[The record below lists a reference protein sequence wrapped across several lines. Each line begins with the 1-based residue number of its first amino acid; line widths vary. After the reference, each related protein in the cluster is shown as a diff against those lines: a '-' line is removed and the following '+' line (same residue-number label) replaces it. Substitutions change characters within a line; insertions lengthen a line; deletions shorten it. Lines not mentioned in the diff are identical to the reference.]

1 MSRSAWHAHSAFSPG
16 ISWLGPTFE
25 YGKSSTN
32 RRMRD
37 TSPRNLTS
45 TPRGIGLRLA
55 RMPHQVEV
63 AGLALRE
70 RTRAAAARPSSSRST
85 ATPPP
90 RTRHAD
96 APISGSRY
104 AAACATCSDPPR
116 ATARSPAR
124 NGPTADSACFRLT
137 GGLGDKS
144 PAFRYLRTVGSLTF
158 SLRAIDAID
167 SPFILRRRI
176 DWTLGML
183 IITFPDL
190 LDGKR
195 STIKIRPTGGRHAF
209 A

>member
-1 MSRSAWHAHSAFSPG
+1 
-16 ISWLGPTFE
+16 
-25 YGKSSTN
+25 
-32 RRMRD
+32 MRD

-55 RMPHQVEV
+55 RMPHQVET
-63 AGLALRE
+63 AGLALRA

-85 ATPPP
+85 TTPPP

-104 AAACATCSDPPR
+104 AAACHHVQRSPDGPLPE
-116 ATARSPAR
+116 SPAR

-183 IITFPDL
+183 IIAFPDL

>member
-1 MSRSAWHAHSAFSPG
+1 M
-16 ISWLGPTFE
+16 T
-25 YGKSSTN
+25 
-32 RRMRD
+32 
-37 TSPRNLTS
+37 
-45 TPRGIGLRLA
+45 
-55 RMPHQVEV
+55 
-63 AGLALRE
+63 
-70 RTRAAAARPSSSRST
+70 
-85 ATPPP
+85 
-90 RTRHAD
+90 
-96 APISGSRY
+96 
-104 AAACATCSDPPR
+104 
-116 ATARSPAR
+116 
-124 NGPTADSACFRLT
+124 DSACFRLT

-183 IITFPDL
+183 IIDWTLGMLIIAFPDL